1 MNEQDRR
8 GQKRIKAHLAVSIDG
23 PEKKGRLGVSQDAS
37 ANGLLLNTCSRFT
50 PKDEVFLTL
59 HALPNAVPVKAR
71 LVRIEEVKRDSAFPW
86 RYLAAAVFEQP
97 VPELENAL
105 EQEARA

>member
-8 GQKRIKAHLAVSIDG
+8 GRSRSGDSAVSIDG

-37 ANGLLLNTCSRFT
+37 ANGLCQHASRFT

-71 LVRIEEVKRDSAFPW
+71 LVRIEEVKRDSALPW

-97 VPELENAL
+97 VPELENASNKRRG
-105 EQEARA
+105 A